1 MKMRQNID
9 ELLSVL
15 EEVRVKKY
23 PDVPKELVEK
33 IALIQY
39 ENQDNGSKARIDT
52 LTLINEYIK

>member
-1 MKMRQNID
+1 MRQNID

>member
-1 MKMRQNID
+1 MRQNID

-52 LTLINEYIK
+52 LTLCLCAIKK